1 MGIDLVC
8 CEHCDRHV
16 GQAMMRDPRAWRLWQ
31 AIRRDQCAAKIL
43 QRLTLKQARVFLKFM
58 LEECGI
64 VRNPQIKE
72 FRP

>member
-1 MGIDLVC
+1 MT
-8 CEHCDRHV
+8 
-16 GQAMMRDPRAWRLWQ
+16 RDPRAWRLWQ
-31 AIRRDQCAAKIL
+31 AMRRDRCAAKIL